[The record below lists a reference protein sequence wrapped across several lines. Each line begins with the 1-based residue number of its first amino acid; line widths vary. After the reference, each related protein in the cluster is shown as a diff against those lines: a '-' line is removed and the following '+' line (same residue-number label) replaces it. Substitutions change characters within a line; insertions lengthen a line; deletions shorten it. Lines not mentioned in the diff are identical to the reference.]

1 MVLEGFWTEG
11 SIWFRRAFG
20 RRLLEWRAFGFGGHL
35 VQGHFFEGIW
45 KEGFWKRAYGW
56 RASDP
61 ESGKFMVEIAWWKMY
76 GGKFSVGQMAG
87 GKLSGG
93 QMAGGQTTWG
103 KMEEG
108 FSVGGKWLGEFQ
120 QEANN
125 LWANGRRQMTVSHLV
140 QSKS

>member
-11 SIWFRRAFG
+11 IWFRRAFG
-20 RRLLEWRAFGFGGHL
+20 RGLLEWRAFGFGGHL

-76 GGKFSVGQMAG
+76 GGKSSDGPNLAG
-87 GKLSGG
+87 PNMGWTKF
-93 QMAGGQTTWG
+93 GQTKNGLDQKWVDQIWPDQIWVGPNMADQKWPT
-103 KMEEG
+103 K
-108 FSVGGKWLGEFQ
+108 SVS
-120 QEANN
+120 
-125 LWANGRRQMTVSHLV
+125 T
-140 QSKS
+140 KSGV